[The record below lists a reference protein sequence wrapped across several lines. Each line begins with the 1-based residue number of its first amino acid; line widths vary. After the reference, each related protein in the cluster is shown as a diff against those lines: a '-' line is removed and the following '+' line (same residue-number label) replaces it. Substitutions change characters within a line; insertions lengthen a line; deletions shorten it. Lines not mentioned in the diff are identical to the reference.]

1 MYDLSFLGYPVKAGE
16 CWRKVLTK
24 ELIDTDDA
32 LSIRKTYVGGKWKLS
47 RQDLV
52 GGLQTKFNG

>member
-1 MYDLSFLGYPVKAGE
+1 MIFLFLATLSKQANVG
-16 CWRKVLTK
+16 WRKVLTK

-47 RQDLV
+47 RQGLL
-52 GGLQTKFNG
+52 GGLQKEFNG